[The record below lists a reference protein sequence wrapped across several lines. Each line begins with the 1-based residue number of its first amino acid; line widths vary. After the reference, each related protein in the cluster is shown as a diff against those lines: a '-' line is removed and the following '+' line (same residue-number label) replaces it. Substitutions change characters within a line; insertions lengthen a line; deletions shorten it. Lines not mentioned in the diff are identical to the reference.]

1 MQALKLEQTAIL
13 NFGMEEGIFLGET
26 TWELGLAHISQLV
39 FSWLVLEISQHF
51 YNFSIS
57 LNQNYIKFSKIF
69 QREISHVWNGI
80 SGLEMRNKY
89 TQWLSGSVIKLLDSE

>member
-57 LNQNYIKFSKIF
+57 LKP
-69 QREISHVWNGI
+69 
-80 SGLEMRNKY
+80 
-89 TQWLSGSVIKLLDSE
+89 KLY